1 MTMNY
6 KRSYI
11 FELKRIKEETTEDIY
26 RYCKDKQLDLG
37 SIRIVWVNTF
47 GEKNIYYTKSI
58 MAKYDPNERFF
69 IKILN
74 PPEKLYV
81 EEPQIISIKISNVS
95 AEPMN
100 LQLRVNESETKTIK
114 INSISNAV
122 IMINIV

>member
-1 MTMNY
+1 MNAND

-11 FELKRIKEETTEDIY
+11 FELKRIKEETTEDIF
-26 RYCKDKQLDLG
+26 RYCKDQQLDLG
-37 SIRIVWVNTF
+37 SIRIVWINAF

-95 AEPMN
+95 AESLN
-100 LQLRVNESETKTIK
+100 LQLHVNESETKTIK
-114 INSISNAV
+114 INSISKAV
-122 IMINIV
+122 SMINIV